1 MSKVGKQIINI
12 PEDVKVE
19 INGGI
24 IKFSGKNGIL
34 EVPILAEVSPK
45 LENNILSFNVTANN
59 KQARSNWGTMKAI
72 SANAV
77 QGVTTDFI
85 KKLKIEGIGYK
96 ANIEGKMIILNVGY
110 SHPVKI
116 NLPEGIDA
124 VVEKNIVKIS
134 GANKSLVGEVAAKI
148 RAVRKPEP
156 YKGTGIMYVGEIIRR
171 KSGKKAIGS
180 GKAS

>member
-19 INGGI
+19 INSGV
-24 IKFSGKNGIL
+24 IKFSGKNGVL
-34 EVPILAEVSPK
+34 EVPILTEVSPK
-45 LENNILSFNVTANN
+45 LESNILSFDITANN

-96 ANIEGKMIILNVGY
+96 ANIEGKMIILNIGY
-110 SHPVKI
+110 SHPVKL
-116 NLPEGIDA
+116 NLPEGINA
-124 VVEKNIVKIS
+124 IVEKNIIKIS
-134 GANKSLVGEVAAKI
+134 GIDKSLVGEVAAKI
-148 RAVRKPEP
+148 RAFRKPEP
-156 YKGTGIMYVGEIIRR
+156 YKGTGIMYVGEVIRR
-171 KSGKKAIGS
+171 KSGKKATGS